1 MARRTRAEMEE
12 TRLLLLETARK
23 VFCEHGYAEASMDDL
38 TAQAGLT
45 RGALYHHFGDKKG
58 LLSAV
63 VAQIDAE
70 MDARLQAISDTIN
83 DPWLAFTMRCHAYLE
98 MALEPEIQ
106 RIIMRDSRVVLSDKL
121 TELPT
126 HCIISMS
133 NMINKLIE
141 NKILIESDSKML
153 ALFIYGSLEATAL
166 WIANSLDGK
175 TQLKQAKSTL
185 DTLLNSLRISAE

>member
-12 TRLLLLETARK
+12 TRLLLLATAKK
-23 VFCEHGYAEASMDDL
+23 VFCKQGYAEASMDDL

-70 MDARLQAISDTIN
+70 MDARLQVISDTV
-83 DPWLAFTMRCHAYLE
+83 DDLWVAFSTRCHTYLE
-98 MALEPEIQ
+98 MALEPDIQ
-106 RIIMRDSRVVLSDKL
+106 RIIMRDARAILSDKV

-126 HCIISMS
+126 HCVASMS
-133 NMINKLIE
+133 NMIDKLMD
-141 NKILIESDSKML
+141 NKILIATDPKML

-166 WIANSLDGK
+166 WVANSQDGE
-175 TQLKQAKSTL
+175 TQLEHAKSTL
-185 DTLLNSLRISAE
+185 DVLLNSLRISAK

>member
-23 VFCEHGYAEASMDDL
+23 VFCEQGYAEASMDDL

-83 DPWLAFTMRCHAYLE
+83 DPWQAFTMRCHTYLE

-106 RIIMRDSRVVLSDKL
+106 RIIMRDSRAVLSDKL

-126 HCIISMS
+126 HCVISMS
-133 NMINKLIE
+133 NMIDYLIE
-141 NKILIESDSKML
+141 NKILVESDSKML

-166 WIANSLDGK
+166 WIANSSDGE
-175 TQLKQAKSTL
+175 TQLEQAKSTL
-185 DTLLNSLRISAE
+185 DILLNSLRV

>member
-1 MARRTRAEMEE
+1 MQLTSLKHLRQLQSIHPIEHQNNQQVA
-12 TRLLLLETARK
+12 LLMLPQLR
-23 VFCEHGYAEASMDDL
+23 
-38 TAQAGLT
+38 
-45 RGALYHHFGDKKG
+45 

-83 DPWLAFTMRCHAYLE
+83 DPWQAFTMRCHTYLE

-106 RIIMRDSRVVLSDKL
+106 RIIMRDSRAVLSDKL

-126 HCIISMS
+126 HCVISMS
-133 NMINKLIE
+133 NMIDYLIE
-141 NKILIESDSKML
+141 NKILVESDSKML

-166 WIANSLDGK
+166 WIANSSDGE
-175 TQLKQAKSTL
+175 TQLEQAKSTL
-185 DTLLNSLRISAE
+185 DILLNSLRV

>member
-23 VFCEHGYAEASMDDL
+23 VFCEQGYAEASMDDL

-83 DPWLAFTMRCHAYLE
+83 DPWLAFSMRCHIYLE

-106 RIIMRDSRVVLSDKL
+106 RIIMRDSRAVLSDKL

-126 HCIISMS
+126 HCVISMS
-133 NMINKLIE
+133 NMIDKLIE
-141 NKILIESDSKML
+141 NKILVETDPKML

-175 TQLKQAKSTL
+175 AQLEQAKSTL
-185 DTLLNSLRISAE
+185 DTLLNSLRISAK